1 MEPTTILGITLSVA
15 VSAISF
21 LYQIG
26 ADARREK
33 REAVDRFAKRA
44 YEFCRNIAGWY
55 SRIINVTNSILI
67 SGRAGTLDEVRT
79 NYYKQRIT
87 QVMTDDVYW
96 TAVHSSLADL
106 KSSVEEISSE
116 GKSKGMIKFDEMENV
131 FLSFKNRVLN
141 HKTEIHNLLWDWI
154 TMDAETR
161 KERLDELEVERV
173 KIEEYKDKLIELTEK
188 IKGLFM

>member
-15 VSAISF
+15 VNVISF
-21 LYQIG
+21 LYQMG

-55 SRIINVTNSILI
+55 SRIMDVTNSILI

-79 NYYKQRIT
+79 NDYNQRIT
-87 QVMTDDVYW
+87 QIMTDDVYW

-116 GKSKGMIKFDEMENV
+116 GTSKGMIKFNEMASV
-131 FLSFKNRVLN
+131 FLSFKNHVLN
-141 HKTEIHNLLWDWI
+141 HKTEIHDLLWDWMA
-154 TMDAETR
+154 MDTKTR
-161 KERLDELEVERV
+161 EERLHKLEVERV
-173 KIEEYKDKLIELTEK
+173 KIEEYKDELIKLTEK